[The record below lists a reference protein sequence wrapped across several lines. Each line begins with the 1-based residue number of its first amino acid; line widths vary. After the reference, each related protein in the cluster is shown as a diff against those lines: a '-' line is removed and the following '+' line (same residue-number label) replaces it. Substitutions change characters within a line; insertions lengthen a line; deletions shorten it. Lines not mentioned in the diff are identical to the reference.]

1 MIASKL
7 LGNVG
12 DGGDLQAMLMMAVG
26 RDRGRHG
33 QESGSHD
40 RCARSRAV
48 QAAARPLRAAVKR
61 ASQNFRFVSEL
72 RLQHA
77 L

>member
-33 QESGSHD
+33 QESGSHMIGVLGPVP
-40 RCARSRAV
+40 SRP
-48 QAAARPLRAAVKR
+48 RHGLSGPL
-61 ASQNFRFVSEL
+61 
-72 RLQHA
+72 
-77 L
+77 